1 MISCLYQQWLSNA
14 QFIPEY
20 LKDRWNEIMIFD
32 SDFLE
37 IDYDK
42 DYSIKGIDYD
52 DNFIKMIM
60 TTIRRTA
67 LCSF

>member
-1 MISCLYQQWLSNA
+1 MISCLYQKWLSNA

-37 IDYDK
+37 IDYDQ

-52 DNFIKMIM
+52 DNQKDCTVLLLTPWAFI
-60 TTIRRTA
+60 
-67 LCSF
+67 SF